1 MTSIIKSNKDV
12 LAKCYL
18 VMLSISAL
26 LFKTVV
32 YHCTYSLEGDEWIL
46 FSKMTPWTLSP
57 MLICTLL
64 GAYFIDKGYG
74 KEVGII
80 GLFLLLASAITL
92 SGSMLWASSY
102 RDTDEL
108 RTALSGYPVRMSLAV
123 FLVASSFMQGAAIVL
138 LLWLLKSIRDSSTAR
153 AEGIPF
159 VISAVFTCILA
170 MLMLIVRPQLTWPLV
185 ALGGALIVI
194 MTIPAFF
201 CFKSMEKTIT
211 IDNEAPAK
219 MDADC
224 KLSTWALP
232 VAILALCQ
240 VIIITYWHYLPNSW
254 QFYHIGI
261 RSLYYM
267 AIIISSI
274 AFAAWLLLYRKTS
287 KEDSVLVGGILM
299 LFGLPLGAMLMDEA
313 VLLEIIPMTL
323 IGIGMAMIIG
333 STIESFVKL
342 PVKHFALT
350 WVGII
355 TAIVIFSRLMI
366 VGFNRMEVAFHTRTV
381 AIYIVFPLLAVAVMV
396 LGYLLR
402 DNNEKRRLP
411 PKDFFHKTL
420 CVEN

>member
-102 RDTDEL
+102 RDMDEL
-108 RTALSGYPVRMSLAV
+108 GTVLRGYPVRMSLAV
-123 FLVASSFMQGAAIVL
+123 FLVASSFMQGASIVL
-138 LLWLLKSIRDSSTAR
+138 LLWLLKSVRSSSAAK
-153 AEGIPF
+153 AEGISF
-159 VISAVFTCILA
+159 AISAVFTCLMA

-201 CFKSMEKTIT
+201 CFKSMGKTIT
-211 IDNEAPAK
+211 NDIEAPAK

-224 KLSTWALP
+224 KLSTLALL

-240 VIIITYWHYLPNSW
+240 VIIVTYWHYLPNSW

-261 RSLYYM
+261 RSHYYM

-274 AFAAWLLLYRKTS
+274 AFAVGLLLYRKTC
-287 KEDSVLVGGILM
+287 KGSVLVGGILM
-299 LFGLPLGAMLMDEA
+299 LFGLPLGALLMDES
-313 VLLEIIPMTL
+313 VLLEIIPMSL
-323 IGIGMAMIIG
+323 IGVGMAIIIG
-333 STIESFVKL
+333 SSIESFVKL
-342 PVKHFALT
+342 PVKHYTLT

-355 TAIVIFSRLMI
+355 TAIIVLSKLMI
-366 VGFNRMEVAFHTRTV
+366 IGFNRMEVAFHTRTV
-381 AIYIVFPLLAVAVMV
+381 AIYIVFPLLAVGVMV

-402 DNNEKRRLP
+402 DKNEKGGC
-411 PKDFFHKTL
+411 H
-420 CVEN
+420 VV

>member
-1 MTSIIKSNKDV
+1 MTSIIKTNKDV

-18 VMLSISAL
+18 VILSISAL
-26 LFKTVV
+26 LFKAVV

-64 GAYFIDKGYG
+64 GAYFIDKGYA

-102 RDTDEL
+102 RDMDEIG
-108 RTALSGYPVRMSLAV
+108 TVLSGYPVRMSLAV
-123 FLVASSFMQGAAIVL
+123 FLVASSFMQGASMVL
-138 LLWLLKSIRDSSTAR
+138 LLWLLKSVRDSSAAK
-153 AEGIPF
+153 AEGISLA
-159 VISAVFTCILA
+159 ISAVFTCILA
-170 MLMLIVRPQLTWPLV
+170 MLMLIIRPQLTWPLV

-194 MTIPAFF
+194 MTILAFF
-201 CFKSMEKTIT
+201 CFKSMGTTLTIN
-211 IDNEAPAK
+211 NEAPAK
-219 MDADC
+219 VDADS
-224 KLSTWALP
+224 KITTWALP

-240 VIIITYWHYLPNSW
+240 VIVVTYWHYLPNSW

-313 VLLEIIPMTL
+313 VLLEIIPMAL
-323 IGIGMAMIIG
+323 IGVGVAMIIG

-342 PVKHFALT
+342 PAKHFALT

-355 TAIVIFSRLMI
+355 TAIVVFSKLMI
-366 VGFNRMEVAFHTRTV
+366 VGFNRMEVAFRTRTV
-381 AIYIVFPLLAVAVMV
+381 AIYIVFPLLAVGVMV
-396 LGYLLR
+396 LGYFLR
-402 DNNEKRRLP
+402 DKNEKGGC
-411 PKDFFHKTL
+411 H
-420 CVEN
+420 VV

>member
-57 MLICTLL
+57 MLISSLL
-64 GAYFIDKGYG
+64 GAYFIDKGYE

-80 GLFLLLASAITL
+80 GLFLLLVSAITL

-102 RDTDEL
+102 RDTDAL
-108 RTALSGYPVRMSLAV
+108 GTALCGYPVRMSLAV
-123 FLVASSFMQGAAIVL
+123 FLVASSFMQGASIVL
-138 LLWLLKSIRDSSTAR
+138 LLWLLKSVRSSSAAK
-153 AEGIPF
+153 AEGISLA
-159 VISAVFTCILA
+159 ISAVFTCLMA

-185 ALGGALIVI
+185 ALGGAFIVI

-201 CFKSMEKTIT
+201 CFKSMGNNIT
-211 IDNEAPAK
+211 LANEAPVK

-240 VIIITYWHYLPNSW
+240 VIIVTYWHYLPNSW

-274 AFAAWLLLYRKTS
+274 AFATWLLLYRKTCKS
-287 KEDSVLVGGILM
+287 SVLVGGILM
-299 LFGLPLGAMLMDEA
+299 LFGMPLGALLMDEA

-323 IGIGMAMIIG
+323 IGVGMAMIIG
-333 STIESFVKL
+333 STIESFAKL
-342 PVKHFALT
+342 PVKHYALT

-355 TAIVIFSRLMI
+355 TAIVVLSKLMI
-366 VGFNRMEVAFHTRTV
+366 IGFNRMEVAFHTRTV
-381 AIYIVFPLLAVAVMV
+381 AIYIVFPLLAVGVMV

-402 DNNEKRRLP
+402 DKNEKGGC
-411 PKDFFHKTL
+411 H
-420 CVEN
+420 VV

>member
-18 VMLSISAL
+18 VILSISAL
-26 LFKTVV
+26 LFKAVV
-32 YHCTYSLEGDEWIL
+32 YHCAYSLEGDEWIL

-64 GAYFIDKGYG
+64 EAYFIDKGYG
-74 KEVGII
+74 EKVGTI

-102 RDTDEL
+102 RDMDEL
-108 RTALSGYPVRMSLAV
+108 GTVLSGYPVRMSLAV
-123 FLVASSFMQGAAIVL
+123 FLVASSFMQGASMIL
-138 LLWLLKSIRDSSTAR
+138 LLWLLKSVRDSSAAR
-153 AEGIPF
+153 TEGISLA
-159 VISAVFTCILA
+159 ISAVFTCILA
-170 MLMLIVRPQLTWPLV
+170 MLMLIVRPQLTWPVV
-185 ALGGALIVI
+185 ALGGTFIVI

-201 CFKSMEKTIT
+201 CFKSMEKNIT
-211 IDNEAPAK
+211 LDNEAPAK

-240 VIIITYWHYLPNSW
+240 VIIVTYWHYLPNSW

-274 AFAAWLLLYRKTS
+274 AFATWLLLYRKTCKS
-287 KEDSVLVGGILM
+287 SVLVGGILM
-299 LFGLPLGAMLMDEA
+299 LFGMPLGALLMDEA

-323 IGIGMAMIIG
+323 IGVGMAMIIG
-333 STIESFVKL
+333 STIESFAKL
-342 PVKHFALT
+342 PVKHYALT

-355 TAIVIFSRLMI
+355 TAIVVLSKLMI
-366 VGFNRMEVAFHTRTV
+366 IGFNRMEVAFHTRTV
-381 AIYIVFPLLAVAVMV
+381 AIYIVFPLLAVGVMV

-402 DNNEKRRLP
+402 DKNEKGG
-411 PKDFFHKTL
+411 
-420 CVEN
+420 CYVV

>member
-18 VMLSISAL
+18 VILSISAL
-26 LFKTVV
+26 LFKAVV
-32 YHCTYSLEGDEWIL
+32 YHCAYSLEGDEWIL

-64 GAYFIDKGYG
+64 EAYFIDKGYG
-74 KEVGII
+74 EKVGTI

-102 RDTDEL
+102 RDMDEL
-108 RTALSGYPVRMSLAV
+108 GTVLSGYPVRMSLAV
-123 FLVASSFMQGAAIVL
+123 FLVASSFMQGASMIL
-138 LLWLLKSIRDSSTAR
+138 LLWLLKSVRDSSAAR
-153 AEGIPF
+153 TEGISLA
-159 VISAVFTCILA
+159 ISAVFTCILA
-170 MLMLIVRPQLTWPLV
+170 MLMLIVRPQLTWPVV
-185 ALGGALIVI
+185 ALGGTFIVI

-201 CFKSMEKTIT
+201 CFKSMEKNIT
-211 IDNEAPAK
+211 LDNEAPAK

-240 VIIITYWHYLPNSW
+240 VIIVTYWHYLPNSW

-274 AFAAWLLLYRKTS
+274 AFAAWLLLYRKTCKS
-287 KEDSVLVGGILM
+287 SVLVGGILM
-299 LFGLPLGAMLMDEA
+299 LFGMPLGALLMDEA

-323 IGIGMAMIIG
+323 IGVGMAMIIG

-342 PVKHFALT
+342 PAKHYALT

-355 TAIVIFSRLMI
+355 TAIVVLSKLMI
-366 VGFNRMEVAFHTRTV
+366 IVFNRMEVAFHTRTV
-381 AIYIVFPLLAVAVMV
+381 AIYIVFPLLAVGVMV

-402 DNNEKRRLP
+402 DKNEKGG
-411 PKDFFHKTL
+411 
-420 CVEN
+420 CYVV

>member
-1 MTSIIKSNKDV
+1 MTSIIKSNKDI

-18 VMLSISAL
+18 VILLISAF
-26 LFKTVV
+26 LFKAVV

-64 GAYFIDKGYG
+64 GAYFTDKGYG

-80 GLFLLLASAITL
+80 GLFLLLAAAITL

-108 RTALSGYPVRMSLAV
+108 GTVLSGYPVRMSLAV
-123 FLVASSFMQGAAIVL
+123 FLVASSFMQGASIVL
-138 LLWLLKSIRDSSTAR
+138 LLWLLKSVRNSSAAK
-153 AEGIPF
+153 AEGISLA
-159 VISAVFTCILA
+159 ISAVFTCLLV
-170 MLMLIVRPQLTWPLV
+170 MLMLIVRPQLTWPLI

-201 CFKSMEKTIT
+201 CFKSMEKNLT
-211 IDNEAPAK
+211 IDNEAPVK
-219 MDADC
+219 MDADS
-224 KLSTWALP
+224 KISTWALP
-232 VAILALCQ
+232 VATLALCQ
-240 VIIITYWHYLPNSW
+240 VIIVTYWYYLPNSW

-274 AFAAWLLLYRKTS
+274 AFAAGLLIYRKACNG
-287 KEDSVLVGGILM
+287 SVLVGGILM

-313 VLLEIIPMTL
+313 VLLEIIPMAL
-323 IGIGMAMIIG
+323 IGVGMSMIIG
-333 STIESFVKL
+333 STIESFMKL
-342 PVKHFALT
+342 PVKHYALT

-355 TAIVIFSRLMI
+355 TAIVVSSKLMI

-402 DNNEKRRLP
+402 EKNEKGGC
-411 PKDFFHKTL
+411 H
-420 CVEN
+420 VV

>member
-1 MTSIIKSNKDV
+1 MTSIIKTNKDV

-18 VMLSISAL
+18 VILSISAL
-26 LFKTVV
+26 LFKAVV

-64 GAYFIDKGYG
+64 GAYFIDKGYA

-102 RDTDEL
+102 RDMDEIG
-108 RTALSGYPVRMSLAV
+108 TVLSGYPVRMSLAV
-123 FLVASSFMQGAAIVL
+123 FLVASSFMQGASMVL
-138 LLWLLKSIRDSSTAR
+138 LLWLLKSVRDSSAAK
-153 AEGIPF
+153 AEGISLA
-159 VISAVFTCILA
+159 ISAVFTCILA
-170 MLMLIVRPQLTWPLV
+170 MLMLIIRPQLTWPLV

-194 MTIPAFF
+194 MTILAFF
-201 CFKSMEKTIT
+201 CFKSMGTTLTIN
-211 IDNEAPAK
+211 NEAPAK
-219 MDADC
+219 VDADS
-224 KLSTWALP
+224 KITTWALP

-240 VIIITYWHYLPNSW
+240 VIVVTYWHYLPNSW

-274 AFAAWLLLYRKTS
+274 AFAAWPLLYRKTN
-287 KEDSVLVGGILM
+287 KEGSVLVGGILM

-313 VLLEIIPMTL
+313 VLLEIIPMAL
-323 IGIGMAMIIG
+323 IGVGVAMIIG

-342 PVKHFALT
+342 PAKHFALT

-355 TAIVIFSRLMI
+355 TAIVVFSKLMI
-366 VGFNRMEVAFHTRTV
+366 VGFNRMEVAFRTRTV
-381 AIYIVFPLLAVAVMV
+381 AIYIVFPLLAVGVMV
-396 LGYLLR
+396 LGYFLR
-402 DNNEKRRLP
+402 DKNEKGGC
-411 PKDFFHKTL
+411 H
-420 CVEN
+420 VV

>member
-1 MTSIIKSNKDV
+1 MTSIIKSNRDV

-18 VMLSISAL
+18 VILSISAL
-26 LFKTVV
+26 LFKTLVC
-32 YHCTYSLEGDEWIL
+32 HCAYSLEGDEWIL

-64 GAYFIDKGYG
+64 GAYFMDKGYG

-102 RDTDEL
+102 RDMDEL
-108 RTALSGYPVRMSLAV
+108 GTVLSGYPVRMSLAV
-123 FLVASSFMQGAAIVL
+123 FLVASSFMQGASMIL
-138 LLWLLKSIRDSSTAR
+138 LLWLLKSVRDSSAAR
-153 AEGIPF
+153 TEGISLA
-159 VISAVFTCILA
+159 ISAVFTCILA
-170 MLMLIVRPQLTWPLV
+170 MLMLIVRPQLTWPVV
-185 ALGGALIVI
+185 ALGGTFIVI

-201 CFKSMEKTIT
+201 CFKSMEKNIT
-211 IDNEAPAK
+211 LDNEAPAK

-240 VIIITYWHYLPNSW
+240 VIIVTYWHYLPNSW

-287 KEDSVLVGGILM
+287 KGSVLVGGILL
-299 LFGLPLGAMLMDEA
+299 LFGMPLGALLMDEA

-323 IGIGMAMIIG
+323 IGVGMAMIIG

-342 PVKHFALT
+342 PAKHYALT

-355 TAIVIFSRLMI
+355 TAVVVLSKLMI
-366 VGFNRMEVAFHTRTV
+366 IGFNRMEVAFHTRTV
-381 AIYIVFPLLAVAVMV
+381 AIYIVFPLLAVGVMV

-402 DNNEKRRLP
+402 DKNEKGG
-411 PKDFFHKTL
+411 
-420 CVEN
+420 CYVV

>member
-18 VMLSISAL
+18 VILSISAL
-26 LFKTVV
+26 LFKAVV
-32 YHCTYSLEGDEWIL
+32 YHCAYSLEGDEWIL

-64 GAYFIDKGYG
+64 EAYFIDKGYG
-74 KEVGII
+74 EKVGTI

-102 RDTDEL
+102 RDMDEL
-108 RTALSGYPVRMSLAV
+108 GTVLSGYPVRMSLAV
-123 FLVASSFMQGAAIVL
+123 FLVASSFMQGASMIL
-138 LLWLLKSIRDSSTAR
+138 LLWLLKSVRDSSAAR
-153 AEGIPF
+153 TEGISLA
-159 VISAVFTCILA
+159 ISAVFTCILA
-170 MLMLIVRPQLTWPLV
+170 MLMLIVRPQLTWPVV
-185 ALGGALIVI
+185 ALGGTFIVI

-201 CFKSMEKTIT
+201 CFKSMGNNIT
-211 IDNEAPAK
+211 LANEAPVK

-240 VIIITYWHYLPNSW
+240 VIIVTYWHYLPNSW

-274 AFAAWLLLYRKTS
+274 AFATWLLLYRKTCKS
-287 KEDSVLVGGILM
+287 SVLVGGILM
-299 LFGLPLGAMLMDEA
+299 LFGMPLGALLMDEA

-323 IGIGMAMIIG
+323 IGVGMAMIIG
-333 STIESFVKL
+333 STIESFAKL
-342 PVKHFALT
+342 PVKHYALT

-355 TAIVIFSRLMI
+355 TAIVVLSKLMI
-366 VGFNRMEVAFHTRTV
+366 IGFNRMEVAFHTRTV
-381 AIYIVFPLLAVAVMV
+381 AIYIVFPLLAVGVMV

-402 DNNEKRRLP
+402 DKNEKGG
-411 PKDFFHKTL
+411 
-420 CVEN
+420 CYVV

>member
-18 VMLSISAL
+18 VILSISAL
-26 LFKTVV
+26 LFKAVV
-32 YHCTYSLEGDEWIL
+32 YHCAYSLEGDEWIL

-64 GAYFIDKGYG
+64 EAYFIDKGYG
-74 KEVGII
+74 EKVGTI

-102 RDTDEL
+102 RDMDEL
-108 RTALSGYPVRMSLAV
+108 GTVLSGYPVRMSLAV
-123 FLVASSFMQGAAIVL
+123 FLVASSFMQGASMIL
-138 LLWLLKSIRDSSTAR
+138 LLWLLKSVRDSSAAR
-153 AEGIPF
+153 TEGISLA
-159 VISAVFTCILA
+159 ISAVFTCILA
-170 MLMLIVRPQLTWPLV
+170 MLMLIVRPQLTWPVV
-185 ALGGALIVI
+185 ALGGTFIVI

-201 CFKSMEKTIT
+201 CFKSMEKNIT
-211 IDNEAPAK
+211 LDNEAPAK

-240 VIIITYWHYLPNSW
+240 VIIVTYWHYLPNSW

-287 KEDSVLVGGILM
+287 KGSVLVGGILM
-299 LFGLPLGAMLMDEA
+299 LFGMPLGALLMDEA

-323 IGIGMAMIIG
+323 IGVGMAMIIG

-342 PVKHFALT
+342 PAKHYALT

-355 TAIVIFSRLMI
+355 TAIVVLSKLMI
-366 VGFNRMEVAFHTRTV
+366 IVFNRMEVAFHTRTV
-381 AIYIVFPLLAVAVMV
+381 AIYIVFPLLAVGVMV

-402 DNNEKRRLP
+402 DKNEKGG
-411 PKDFFHKTL
+411 
-420 CVEN
+420 CYVV

>member
-1 MTSIIKSNKDV
+1 MKSIIKSNKGI

-18 VMLSISAL
+18 VILSISAL
-26 LFKTVV
+26 LFKAVV
-32 YHCTYSLEGDEWIL
+32 YHCAYSLEGDELIL

-64 GAYFIDKGYG
+64 GAYFIDKGYA

-102 RDTDEL
+102 RDMDEIG
-108 RTALSGYPVRMSLAV
+108 TVLSGYPVRMSLAV
-123 FLVASSFMQGAAIVL
+123 FLVASSFMQGASMVL
-138 LLWLLKSIRDSSTAR
+138 LLWLLKSFRDSSAAK
-153 AEGIPF
+153 AEGISLA
-159 VISAVFTCILA
+159 ISAVFTCILA
-170 MLMLIVRPQLTWPLV
+170 MLMLIIRPQLTWPLV
-185 ALGGALIVI
+185 ALGGAIIVI

-201 CFKSMEKTIT
+201 CFKSMGKTIT
-211 IDNEAPAK
+211 IDNEALAK

-240 VIIITYWHYLPNSW
+240 VIIVTYWHYLPNSW

-274 AFAAWLLLYRKTS
+274 TFAAWLLLYRKTS
-287 KEDSVLVGGILM
+287 KGSVLLGGILM
-299 LFGLPLGAMLMDEA
+299 LFGMPLGALLMDEA

-323 IGIGMAMIIG
+323 IGVGMAMIIG
-333 STIESFVKL
+333 TTIESFVKL
-342 PVKHFALT
+342 PAKHYVLT
-350 WVGII
+350 WVVII
-355 TAIVIFSRLMI
+355 TAIVVLSKMMI
-366 VGFNRMEVAFHTRTV
+366 IGFNRMEAAFHTRTV
-381 AIYIVFPLLAVAVMV
+381 AIYIVFPLLAVGVMA
-396 LGYLLR
+396 LGCLLR
-402 DNNEKRRLP
+402 DKNEKGG
-411 PKDFFHKTL
+411 
-420 CVEN
+420 CYVV